1 MSHLDEKELKF
12 KLIREQLEDGTYNK
26 PYIEVEVGNGEAYIR
41 GTDAEQL
48 MLDVLESTLK

>member
-1 MSHLDEKELKF
+1 MSNLDEKDLKF
-12 KLIREQLEDGTYNK
+12 KLVREQLDDGSYNK

-48 MLDVLESTLK
+48 IKDILESV